1 MTTKS
6 TARRLG
12 IMFDLDDLA
21 DYFSITPELVVE
33 AVEKGLLPHDHGLLL
48 SGRGL
53 DCNLDPITMIEF
65 RELLAMLPYQGSN
78 QDYPESAI
86 LFSNPIKK
94 GVKVDQGRRICIP
107 PSYYNLFPESE
118 GKYKTCVIGENRI
131 LKRNLVF
138 PDVNQHYVNFK
149 GYVYGESHMD
159 NQRRLLLSKDLF
171 MPGERLWVIGGN
183 RPYLE
188 ITHRIEE

>member
-6 TARRLG
+6 AARRLG
-12 IMFDLDDLA
+12 VMFDLDDLA
-21 DYFSITPELVVE
+21 NYFSTRPELVAE
-33 AVEKGLLPHDHGLLL
+33 AVEKGLIPHDHGLLL
-48 SGRGL
+48 RGNGL
-53 DCNLDPITMIEF
+53 DCNLDPFTMVDF
-65 RELLAMLPYQGSN
+65 KDLLSILPYQRSAE
-78 QDYPESAI
+78 DYPDEAI

-94 GVKVDQGRRICIP
+94 SVTVDQGRRICIP

-118 GKYKTCVIGENRI
+118 GNYKTCFIGENRI
-131 LKRNLVF
+131 LKRMIVF
-138 PDVNQHYVNFK
+138 PEVNNPFVNFE

-171 MPGERLWVIGGN
+171 KPGEKLWVIGGN

-188 ITHRIEE
+188 VTHRVEE